1 MAKPL
6 GPGNGHAREF
16 DNDRLHALVARI
28 AAGDRAAF
36 RTVYAFLALRVWR
49 DAIRLLPPVD
59 ARAVTRSTFVEIWH
73 LAGHHL
79 DHEGSETFAWIA
91 AITSRHIGDR
101 IRATAGRR
109 LDCTGYDHH
118 THRELVALLGNGDA
132 TIRTA
137 PATFTRVADLAP

>member
-1 MAKPL
+1 
-6 GPGNGHAREF
+6 
-16 DNDRLHALVARI
+16 
-28 AAGDRAAF
+28 
-36 RTVYAFLALRVWR
+36 VYAFLALQIWR

-59 ARAVTRSTFVEIWH
+59 ARAVTRSTFVELWH

-79 DHEGSETFAWIA
+79 DHEGCETFAWIA

-101 IRATAGRR
+101 IRGTAGQR
-109 LDCTGYDHH
+109 LDCNGYDHH
-118 THRELVALLGNGDA
+118 THRELVALRGNGNT